1 MYLLVCFFFK
11 EKTAYEMRISD
22 GSSDVCSSDLDR
34 FLERFAGLDEARGRR
49 EEARR
54 KTALT
59 PDEDAILKFGE
70 HNHDR
75 VDAREIFGI
84 TASAA
89 RSAAVAIHR
98 SLRSAGGADTVPPVP
113 VDPVV
118 RASTDRRLLGRPQ
131 QHGRTP

>member
-34 FLERFAGLDEARGRR
+34 FLERFARLDEARERR

-70 HNHDR
+70 HDHDR
-75 VDAREIFGI
+75 VDAREMFGI

-89 RSAAVAIHR
+89 PYPAAAKPRSMRTTSCSNLDPRCSPVKARPYKPSFRTTGTSTV
-98 SLRSAGGADTVPPVP
+98 LGAKT
-113 VDPVV
+113 
-118 RASTDRRLLGRPQ
+118 
-131 QHGRTP
+131 

>member
-34 FLERFAGLDEARGRR
+34 FLERFAGLDEARERR

-75 VDAREIFGI
+75 VDAREMFGI

-89 RSAAVAIHR
+89 PSPAAAKQR
-98 SLRSAGGADTVPPVP
+98 SLRSAGGAETVPRVP
-113 VDPVV
+113 VDQAA
-118 RASTDRRLLGRPQ
+118 RAAIERRLLGDRKST
-131 QHGRTP
+131 RLNS